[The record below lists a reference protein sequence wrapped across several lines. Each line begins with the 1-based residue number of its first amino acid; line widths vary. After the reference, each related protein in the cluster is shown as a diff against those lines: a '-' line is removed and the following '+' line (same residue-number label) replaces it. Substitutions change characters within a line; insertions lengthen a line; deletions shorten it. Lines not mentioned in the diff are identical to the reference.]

1 MGIGLVYW
9 LIVILPQRG
18 RAWHLLD
25 AASSELSPPDPA
37 PAGAVGSADPAG
49 AA

>member
-25 AASSELSPPDPA
+25 AATGDDQAPASASPAA
-37 PAGAVGSADPAG
+37 PAGAA
-49 AA
+49 

>member
-9 LIVILPQRG
+9 LIVILPQRS

-25 AASSELSPPDPA
+25 AATGDDQAAASASPA
-37 PAGAVGSADPAG
+37 ASAG